1 MKNYKAISIEEVKD
15 KYTITSKEQSK
26 TDDYWQVYS
35 PEIVKIIDDYVA
47 SGEYPYNRD
56 IENLVN
62 QKLFPEMVNSEEN
75 RIFSHIVYTTQS
87 FVHDRNKAENDQ
99 KFENEMT
106 KLGYFKATE
115 EVLTQAAGTERRFY
129 VVLNTTN
136 IFGTEGKKAVE
147 EKFKLK
153 DWGNQQGFH
162 WMKPRTSRKGYR
174 ALIGQFI
181 KEV

>member
-1 MKNYKAISIEEVKD
+1 MKNYKAITIEEVRE
-15 KYTITSKEQSK
+15 KYTLTSKQQSK
-26 TDDYWQVYS
+26 DPDYWQVYS

-47 SGEYPYNRD
+47 SGEFPYNRD

-62 QKLFPEMVNSEEN
+62 QKLFPELTNIEEN

-87 FVHDRNKAENDQ
+87 FVEDRNKETANR
-99 KFENEMT
+99 KFEIEMEN
-106 KLGYFKATE
+106 LGYFKATE
-115 EVLTQAAGTERRFY
+115 EILQQAAGTEKRFY

-136 IFGTEGKKAVE
+136 VFGAEGKKAVE
-147 EKFKLK
+147 EKFRLK

-162 WMKPRTSRKGYR
+162 WMKPRTTRKGYR
-174 ALIGQFI
+174 ATIGQFI

>member
-1 MKNYKAISIEEVKD
+1 M
-15 KYTITSKEQSK
+15 TS
-26 TDDYWQVYS
+26 
-35 PEIVKIIDDYVA
+35 
-47 SGEYPYNRD
+47 
-56 IENLVN
+56 
-62 QKLFPEMVNSEEN
+62 SEEN

-99 KFENEMT
+99 KFEVEMT

-115 EVLTQAAGTERRFY
+115 DILQQAVGTEKRFY

-153 DWGNQQGFH
+153 EWGNQQGFH
-162 WMKPRTSRKGYR
+162 WMKPRTTRKGYR
-174 ALIGQFI
+174 ATIGQFI